1 MKWNKGR
8 KDISRNVKSYSPW
21 KGNRRVTQVYN
32 AIAEGRL
39 LSKSKERK
47 SSVKISRRLPNNV
60 FILKDIGPVEVTGR
74 DEEVSTYYVIFTSCL
89 LSLIKCSTF
98 HLFTWILTKKFNDG
112 FGKLP
117 FVQMYLTISHHN
129 LFSYPGAVIF
139 SLGGGRIFW

>member
-1 MKWNKGR
+1 MSLAFILTIVR
-8 KDISRNVKSYSPW
+8 KYSICIHKLIHTFW

-74 DEEVSTYYVIFTSCL
+74 DEEVST
-89 LSLIKCSTF
+89 
-98 HLFTWILTKKFNDG
+98 
-112 FGKLP
+112 
-117 FVQMYLTISHHN
+117 M
-129 LFSYPGAVIF
+129 
-139 SLGGGRIFW
+139 